1 MAVNHYF
8 QGGQGI
14 GSDAEKR
21 LHEEYVTPVHKV
33 RHPHDLEDGM

>member
-14 GSDAEKR
+14 GSTEEKK
-21 LHEEYVTPVHKV
+21 LYEEFNN
-33 RHPHDLEDGM
+33 